1 MRLLVDENVP
11 NSVSEFLRGRGHDVD
26 LVRDRLGQ
34 MTPDEYIA
42 WVGDELGAVV
52 VTMDKDFNE
61 IVKRIPQGGR
71 LKFKALGRI
80 SLKCRES
87 QATVRIREFIEEI
100 EREYDRLQGR
110 RDKRLIVE
118 ITASSYRIVR

>member
-1 MRLLVDENVP
+1 MRLLIDENVP
-11 NSVSEFLRGRGHDVD
+11 DSVSDFLRDRGHDVD

-61 IVKRIPQGGR
+61 IVKRVPQGGR
-71 LKFKALGRI
+71 SKFKALGRI

-87 QATVRIREFIEEI
+87 QATSRIHDFIEEI
-100 EREYDRLQGR
+100 EHEYDLVQGR

>member
-1 MRLLVDENVP
+1 MRLLIDENVP
-11 NSVSEFLRGRGHDVD
+11 NSVSAFLRDRGHEVD

-52 VTMDKDFNE
+52 VTMDKDFNA
-61 IVKRIPQGGR
+61 IVKRVPPGGR
-71 LKFKALGRI
+71 AKFKSLGRI

-87 QATVRIREFIEEI
+87 QASARMREFIEEI

-110 RDKRLIVE
+110 RDQRLIVE